1 MGDVGKGGNNTSHR
15 ETVIAESL
23 LHILLSECVLLY
35 IGADLLYFYVQV
47 QVYSFNEFKTEVKY
61 SFHALMGLSA
71 LGGQK
76 RAL

>member
-1 MGDVGKGGNNTSHR
+1 MWVKEEITHL
-15 ETVIAESL
+15 TESL